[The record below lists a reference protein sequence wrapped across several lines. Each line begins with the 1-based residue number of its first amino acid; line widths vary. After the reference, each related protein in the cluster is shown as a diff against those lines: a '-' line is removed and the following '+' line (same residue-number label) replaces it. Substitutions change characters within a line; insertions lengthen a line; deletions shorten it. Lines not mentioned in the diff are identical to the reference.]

1 MMMFVIFLI
10 VNVGT
15 IGIFYGVYG
24 TKRKYEEGML
34 MGVHL
39 PGSAA
44 ESEEVKMLMKKYRT
58 WTKWFYTLNLLAGIA
73 VCGFCFWYISVFM
86 IVWSIWL
93 VEVCIGAILLL
104 YRTHRKLY
112 DLKMKNG
119 WIGSNGSKI
128 MTADSAVDATVS
140 AQSEKM
146 GMSPLWHILFCGLI
160 VLPCLLPQVRLYL
173 KESEDGWILFL
184 CGFAVNLVF
193 AAVHAVILRTRNT
206 VYSEDVKM
214 NLAVNRLQKNVW
226 SWSLIAGSLFNTGAY
241 LWVTYFMDEKMW
253 IGSEVYIVY
262 IILESVPI
270 FIFMSGVFYIKKKR
284 NRILQN
290 NETLHY
296 VDDDIYWKNG
306 WYSNPNDKRLIVQDW
321 ACSFNYTT
329 NMARPAG
336 KISFAAGIV
345 ITIVC
350 LLWMCVLMFRIDFTP
365 IKVSVGSDKIEITS
379 GYSDME
385 IDIDEVQSAE
395 LLPKLPNDEYKR
407 VNGSDDGQKKIGKF
421 RGKKTGKCRMY
432 IYVECTPILQINT
445 SDEIIFINSKEK
457 GAAEKWYEKIVQEKN
472 RVHS

>member
-214 NLAVNRLQKNVW
+214 NLAVNRLQKN
-226 SWSLIAGSLFNTGAY
+226 G
-241 LWVTYFMDEKMW
+241 
-253 IGSEVYIVY
+253 
-262 IILESVPI
+262 
-270 FIFMSGVFYIKKKR
+270 
-284 NRILQN
+284 
-290 NETLHY
+290 
-296 VDDDIYWKNG
+296 
-306 WYSNPNDKRLIVQDW
+306 
-321 ACSFNYTT
+321 
-329 NMARPAG
+329 
-336 KISFAAGIV
+336 
-345 ITIVC
+345 
-350 LLWMCVLMFRIDFTP
+350 
-365 IKVSVGSDKIEITS
+365 
-379 GYSDME
+379 
-385 IDIDEVQSAE
+385 
-395 LLPKLPNDEYKR
+395 
-407 VNGSDDGQKKIGKF
+407 
-421 RGKKTGKCRMY
+421 
-432 IYVECTPILQINT
+432 
-445 SDEIIFINSKEK
+445 
-457 GAAEKWYEKIVQEKN
+457 
-472 RVHS
+472 